1 MKTLAFLIILLCALS
16 FNVLSQNVT
25 EIPLPEEFV
34 TTMDVAGEY
43 PMVRTGYLTDSISDI
58 ARFYQQKLGE
68 PLKTNGNNT
77 YRTLFYNY
85 QEHKVRISLYRRSYV
100 TEVSIMVE

>member
-1 MKTLAFLIILLCALS
+1 MKTLAFLIILLCTLS

-34 TTMDVAGEY
+34 TTMDVAGKY

>member
-1 MKTLAFLIILLCALS
+1 MKILAFLIMLLCTLS

-34 TTMDVAGEY
+34 TTMDVASEY

-58 ARFYQQKLGE
+58 TRFYQQKLGE
-68 PLKTNGNNT
+68 PLKTNGNST

-85 QEHKVRISLYRRSYV
+85 QERKVRISLYRSNYM
-100 TEVSIMVE
+100 TEVSIIIE

>member
-1 MKTLAFLIILLCALS
+1 MKTLAFLIILLCTLS

-25 EIPLPEEFV
+25 EIPLPKEFV

>member
-1 MKTLAFLIILLCALS
+1 MKTLAFLIILLCPLS

>member
-1 MKTLAFLIILLCALS
+1 MKTLAFLIILLCTLS
-16 FNVLSQNVT
+16 FNVLTQNVT

-34 TTMDVAGEY
+34 TTM
-43 PMVRTGYLTDSISDI
+43 VRTGYLIDSISDI

-85 QEHKVRISLYRRSYV
+85 QDHKVRISLYRRSYV